1 MGRGSIAKV
10 PSRRAG
16 RIASVRIEVED
27 DPYPPELPIALQ
39 VEFTSHCNLRCRMCP
54 LTTGSS
60 SSSGARGAMTEV
72 VFDELLQI
80 ARRCRAV
87 ILAGYGEPLT
97 SSQCLPM
104 LRALDAEGID
114 VAMATNGLLLSPETA
129 RQLVS
134 IRHLSMINVSLDSPD
149 PVVYRHVRGGN
160 VERAIDGIR
169 NLMAVV
175 DDPRRVVVS
184 AVAMRSTVPTLD
196 GLPDLL
202 FDLGVQRFSLQSVM
216 DYTPYAEAERLL
228 DHATLAPHVDRI
240 ERRCRELG
248 IELEVTVPERL
259 NDDMHDAATA
269 RDGFYGTGDWDETRT
284 RVCHVPWQVP
294 FVDKDGRVFACC
306 FAASA
311 NERPFGRLGAQT
323 FDELWVDAPARAF
336 RRDLVHGTT
345 TPDVCRRCTV
355 APLGV
360 HAFAQWAATLV
371 SATVERR
378 GREAIVCVRAR
389 NDGDVTWRSEDSVRL
404 GNVQPR
410 DVPSRLAH
418 REWLSPIRAATFV
431 ESAVAPGEIATFRFP
446 VTVPVVPHDETF
458 QLVSDGHCWIP
469 ATTAVVQLPG
479 RRRTCRELVIAV
491 SRRSNG
497 RVASAARRH
506 VPDLLKRR
514 LVGSGP

>member
-1 MGRGSIAKV
+1 
-10 PSRRAG
+10 
-16 RIASVRIEVED
+16 
-27 DPYPPELPIALQ
+27 
-39 VEFTSHCNLRCRMCP
+39 
-54 LTTGSS
+54 
-60 SSSGARGAMTEV
+60 MTEI

-114 VAMATNGLLLSPETA
+114 VAMATNGLLLAPETA

-160 VERAIDGIR
+160 VERAVDGIR

-184 AVAMRSTVPTLD
+184 AVAMRSTLPTLD

-228 DHATLAPHVDRI
+228 DHAALAPHVDRI

-269 RDGFYGTGDWDETRT
+269 RDGFYGNGDWDETRT

-311 NERPFGRLGAQT
+311 NERPFGRLGPQT

-336 RRDLVHGTT
+336 RRDLVHGST
-345 TPDVCRRCTV
+345 TP
-355 APLGV
+355 
-360 HAFAQWAATLV
+360 
-371 SATVERR
+371 
-378 GREAIVCVRAR
+378 
-389 NDGDVTWRSEDSVRL
+389 
-404 GNVQPR
+404 
-410 DVPSRLAH
+410 
-418 REWLSPIRAATFV
+418 
-431 ESAVAPGEIATFRFP
+431 
-446 VTVPVVPHDETF
+446 
-458 QLVSDGHCWIP
+458 
-469 ATTAVVQLPG
+469 
-479 RRRTCRELVIAV
+479 
-491 SRRSNG
+491 
-497 RVASAARRH
+497 
-506 VPDLLKRR
+506 
-514 LVGSGP
+514 